1 MRRAVLSDKGY
12 SAKEEKRALD
22 ALGRGLLKEFPNPER
37 VGCPGSELLR
47 GIASRKVPLAQAEPW
62 LNHLTSCSPCYR
74 DFNQF
79 REAYQR
85 ARRRILLAVAASIL
99 VVATAGIWWVIR
111 TQNEIQFAQS
121 AVLDLRN
128 RSLTRGSDAVP
139 DEPPLEI
146 RRNVARMD
154 IYLPFGS
161 TEGPYEVRI
170 VTTSGESIATTSGIA
185 KLNDS
190 ITSLQV
196 AVNLSRARPGR
207 YVLQVRKAGSEWNSY
222 PLLLR

>member
-79 REAYQR
+79 READQR

-111 TQNEIQFAQS
+111 TQNEIQSTES

-154 IYLPFGS
+154 IYLPLGS

-196 AVNLSRARPGR
+196 AVNLSRARPG
-207 YVLQVRKAGSEWNSY
+207 Q
-222 PLLLR
+222 